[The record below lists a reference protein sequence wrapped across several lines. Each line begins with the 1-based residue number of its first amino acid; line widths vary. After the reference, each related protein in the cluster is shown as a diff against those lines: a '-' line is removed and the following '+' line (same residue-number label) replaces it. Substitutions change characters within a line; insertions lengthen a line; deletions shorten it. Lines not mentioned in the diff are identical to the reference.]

1 MLNCLLA
8 RVLIQRFTE
17 FVILFRTLH
26 RTQAKRSSCRGEK
39 MTCFF
44 RTRFG
49 VVRAEQRTGASAGR
63 QGRRGRERGA
73 SWMTMTG
80 GALTHSAICPMLRNG
95 GFVALLHFTGCFV
108 ASSCRWA
115 GKCTRHRV
123 ASNVV
128 ELTARVCRIS
138 GSSAL
143 LSMVIDAAAA
153 TPLSA
158 ADLAKYTM
166 LFITRVSLRPRRRGT

>member
-1 MLNCLLA
+1 
-8 RVLIQRFTE
+8 
-17 FVILFRTLH
+17 
-26 RTQAKRSSCRGEK
+26 

-95 GFVALLHFTGCFV
+95 GFVALLHFTGCF
-108 ASSCRWA
+108 
-115 GKCTRHRV
+115 
-123 ASNVV
+123 
-128 ELTARVCRIS
+128 L
-138 GSSAL
+138 
-143 LSMVIDAAAA
+143 
-153 TPLSA
+153 
-158 ADLAKYTM
+158 
-166 LFITRVSLRPRRRGT
+166 VSLGGQVHPPLRCVKCS